1 MRISRETYNS
11 MLKSVKDIPP
21 ESGGILG
28 EKNGIIQFVVYD
40 EGVKNEK
47 MCSYTPNA
55 EKLNLVSRE
64 WQEQGILFCGIFHTH
79 FFGVKTLSEG
89 DLTYIKT
96 IMKQMPIEIER
107 LFFPI
112 VVLPQREIV
121 AYIAKKEQ
129 EQLIIKQD
137 IISIEGGNEYGK

>member
-28 EKNGIIQFVVYD
+28 EKNGIIQFVIYD

-55 EKLNLVSRE
+55 EKLNLVIRE

-79 FFGVKTLSEG
+79 FFGVKTF
-89 DLTYIKT
+89 
-96 IMKQMPIEIER
+96 
-107 LFFPI
+107 LFN
-112 VVLPQREIV
+112 
-121 AYIAKKEQ
+121 A
-129 EQLIIKQD
+129 
-137 IISIEGGNEYGK
+137 ISISSSKLKLSKQVSLTNSSYFV